1 MKYTAV
7 IIEPRIHNALQFVL
21 ENFLNNLDLDWSF
34 IIFYGTENK
43 EFLFNIIKENFLE
56 FKNRIRL
63 INLNVNNL
71 AIKDYNNILFD
82 NEFYKI
88 IPTKYFLIFQTD
100 SLIRNKFK
108 HFINFFLKYD
118 YVGAPWPDPV
128 KIFGVND
135 CNHVGNG
142 GLSLRNKDKMLEI
155 INNHYNKS
163 FRYNED
169 YFFCKKRND
178 IELNLP
184 TLDEAT
190 SFSIEHIYNDES
202 FGVHKP
208 WNYLSKENYDKLIK
222 ISPEIYHLELLN
234 KEYNKKKNII
244 KKPGNIEFIE
254 ENLI

>member
-7 IIEPRIHNALQFVL
+7 IIEPRIHNALKFVL

-34 IIFYGTENK
+34 IIFYGIENK
-43 EFLFNIIKENFLE
+43 EFLFNIIKDNFLE
-56 FKNRIRL
+56 FKNRIKL
-63 INLNVNNL
+63 INLSVNNL
-71 AIKDYNNILFD
+71 SIKDYNNLLFD
-82 NEFYKI
+82 KEFYKF

-108 HFINFFLKYD
+108 HYINFFLQYD
-118 YVGAPWPDPV
+118 YVGAPWPNPV

-135 CNHVGNG
+135 CNNVGNG

-155 INNHYNKS
+155 LDNHYDKS
-163 FRYNED
+163 FKYNED
-169 YFFCKKRND
+169 YFFCKKRKN

-184 TLDEAT
+184 TLIEAT
-190 SFSIEHIYNDES
+190 SFSIEYIYNDES

-222 ISPEIYHLELLN
+222 TSPEIYHLEVLN
-234 KEYNKKKNII
+234 KEYNKKNILI
-244 KKPGNIEFIE
+244 KKIGNIEFIE